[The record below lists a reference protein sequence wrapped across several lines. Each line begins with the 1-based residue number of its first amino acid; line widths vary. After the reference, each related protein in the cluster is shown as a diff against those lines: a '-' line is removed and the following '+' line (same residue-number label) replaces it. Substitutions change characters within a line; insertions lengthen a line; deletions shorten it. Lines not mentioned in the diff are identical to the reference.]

1 MTGCS
6 IFGIRTVEEVPY
18 TLLVEEGNFQ
28 IRQYQDIIVAQTI
41 VDSSYEKSSSIAF
54 NRLVG
59 YIFGNNKTKQKI
71 AMTAPVIQETDNVKL
86 AMTAPVLQQKS
97 GDKWIMSFVMPSS
110 YTLDTLPEPVDPAI
124 ILKEVKAKKLAAI
137 SYTGSLGETGIVE
150 NAKKLQAWLDEKG
163 YKAVSASRSAGY
175 DPPWTIPFLRRNEVH
190 IDIE

>member
-1 MTGCS
+1 MASCS
-6 IFGIRTVEEVPY
+6 VFGIRTVEEAPY
-18 TLLVEEGNFQ
+18 IVLVQDGNIQ
-28 IRQYQDIIVAQTI
+28 IRQYQDIVVAQTV
-41 VDSSYEKSSSIAF
+41 VDASYEKSSSIAF
-54 NRLVG
+54 NRLAG

-71 AMTAPVIQETDNVKL
+71 AMTAPVLQETDNVKL

-124 ILKEVKAKKLAAI
+124 ILKEFKAKKVAVI
-137 SYTGSLGETGIVE
+137 SYTGHLSEAGIVE
-150 NAKKLQAWLDEKG
+150 NAKKLQAWLDENG